1 MRFVHIALLGIF
13 IALVLYFFWGG
24 GEDDESDKN
33 DGTD

>member
-13 IALVLYFFWGG
+13 IVLVLYFFWGG